1 MVRKTVQRRRAGGG
15 VNRIGIY
22 MTQVRRERKEN
33 GNSQE
38 NEVNSEVRSN
48 LFFENL
54 EWLSTADA
62 AVYLRKFNANGIPSV
77 NAIHKLVSQGKIR
90 RRKFSGKL
98 YFKRKEL
105 SYLIECSEA

>member
-1 MVRKTVQRRRAGGG
+1 
-15 VNRIGIY
+15 
-22 MTQVRRERKEN
+22 MTHVRRERKEN

-38 NEVNSEVRSN
+38 NEVNSEAGSN

-54 EWLSTADA
+54 EWLSTAEA
-62 AVYLRKFNANGIPSV
+62 AVYLRKFNPNGIPSV